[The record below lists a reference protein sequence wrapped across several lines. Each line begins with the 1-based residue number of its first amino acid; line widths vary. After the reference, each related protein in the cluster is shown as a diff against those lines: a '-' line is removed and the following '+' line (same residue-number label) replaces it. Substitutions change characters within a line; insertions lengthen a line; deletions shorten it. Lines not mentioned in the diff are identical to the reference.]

1 MAQKDARDILRDIK
15 ADIEGVDPKDI
26 QFKDLRKSRRK
37 KKKIEK
43 NDESES
49 ESDIIT
55 NDEGFALFDTGT
67 KTCDYRDIAKKGR
80 SKKKHSLD
88 EWGAFDFFRFAH
100 KLYLKRYRTD
110 WDLNMGGNSLEI
122 NRIKDQLTDVFG
134 YCCNLMM
141 YDYIIYFFDHHIN
154 DFEQKGGFYFS
165 QMRKDWVML
174 GFKESYN
181 FRERFVEY
189 MTQKKQK
196 NKKYKLTKEEIQKSY
211 DAGDTNLVGNY
222 GVVIAL
228 NWLLKIKKKN
238 KKEAIKIV
246 VDACMEMNSKHLIDI
261 VQSATEIY
269 SPYPSNL
276 AFTSPQLVFDKVDN
290 DISLDVSFNK
300 NNKMRFLQ
308 KGDNK
313 KGV

>member
-1 MAQKDARDILRDIK
+1 MVQKDAEDILRDIK
-15 ADIEGVDPKDI
+15 ADMLGVDPKDI
-26 QFKDLRKSRRK
+26 QFKDLRKNKRK
-37 KKKIEK
+37 IKKIEK
-43 NDESES
+43 NNESES
-49 ESDIIT
+49 ESDIIC

-80 SKKKHSLD
+80 SVKKHSLD
-88 EWGAFDFFRFAH
+88 EWGAFDFVRFAH
-100 KLYLKRYRTD
+100 KLYLKKYRTD
-110 WDLNMGGNSLEI
+110 WDLKIGGSSLEI
-122 NRIKDQLTDVFG
+122 NRIKDQLVDVFG

-141 YDYIIYFFDHHIN
+141 YDYIVYFFDHHIN
-154 DFEQKGGFYFS
+154 DFENKGGFYFS
-165 QMRKDWVML
+165 QLRKDWVML
-174 GFKESYN
+174 GFKDTYN
-181 FRERFVEY
+181 FRERFVDY
-189 MTQKKQK
+189 MTAKKQK

-211 DAGDTNLVGNY
+211 DTSDVNLVGNY

-228 NWLLKIKKKN
+228 NWLLKIKKTN

-246 VDACMEMNSKHLIDI
+246 VDACAEMNKKNMIDI

-276 AFTSPQLVFDKVDN
+276 AFISPQLIFDKIDN
-290 DISLDVSFNK
+290 DIALNVDFNK
-300 NNKMRFLQ
+300 NNKMKFLQ